1 MRRPERISRR
11 RLPVSGAAGIL
22 YILAGTGTY
31 FATRTIHPPGTPE
44 APVQNHV
51 QQVRKLVLSRET
63 VRDLT
68 RSGSVPLTGV
78 SNTNCLCSESG
89 CNPSV
94 TICTA
99 Q

>member
-1 MRRPERISRR
+1 M
-11 RLPVSGAAGIL
+11 
-22 YILAGTGTY
+22 
-31 FATRTIHPPGTPE
+31 
-44 APVQNHV
+44 QNHA
-51 QQVRKLVLSRET
+51 QQPRRLVLSRET
-63 VRDLT
+63 VRSLT

-89 CNPSV
+89 CQTVDVSV

>member
-1 MRRPERISRR
+1 MRADPR
-11 RLPVSGAAGIL
+11 
-22 YILAGTGTY
+22 TY
-31 FATRTIHPPGTPE
+31 SSTRAITPPGIPE
-44 APVQNHV
+44 DPVQNRA

-89 CNPSV
+89 CDPSV
-94 TICTA
+94 TVCTA

>member
-1 MRRPERISRR
+1 MQN
-11 RLPVSGAAGIL
+11 
-22 YILAGTGTY
+22 LA
-31 FATRTIHPPGTPE
+31 R
-44 APVQNHV
+44 
-51 QQVRKLVLSRET
+51 QVRRLVLSRET
-63 VRDLT
+63 VRNLA

-89 CNPSV
+89 CENSAV